1 MNDGFNEYVDRARVA
16 AEKAG
21 LIWVLPVDSAGAVAK
36 SVRWNLTKILGSVST
51 VQLYLSQMGP
61 DRAGLRRLNEIR
73 ASKGLPLREEVAPL
87 PAWQD
92 LIKAAVIHH
101 VVIRNKKAANA
112 VQIAQSLRL
121 LAAESGDVQPWAIDA
136 MIVQHAYNASLD
148 PATSGKVA
156 LNFKMTIE
164 NVLDHHRLCATP
176 NLTSHCEPLA
186 SPMFIQA
193 QRTVEDLKKRENG
206 HHAHDRLRKQ
216 LHDRSSPEKLPER
229 RAFWNLV
236 AIVCTMEP
244 KNFSDHIRFEALKSI
259 IVTGLRVNEAVN
271 LPEDWQRWKEFVDV
285 NGVSASALGGVGKAL
300 RLRHF
305 AEKQT
310 QEVGSNGLNL
320 WEAYQEVPR
329 DFEQMLVQGAEHVS
343 KLTAPLRERLKS
355 QIETG
360 RIFPEYDPQHLMP
373 AWEAYVRMTGNARF
387 SSEEIPLELLAA
399 YQRTYDLEILR
410 QIRQTQL
417 EGNASLRPVYTY
429 FSRLAASGLIVRDYV
444 GRVFSGSKE
453 WRECFFR
460 VAELED
466 WIRVNHPTKLSDV
479 SAFELSDR
487 NVLQAHEFLYLMP
500 GRNLIEGRNGGI
512 LDIDLYYSVG
522 RLRSAD
528 LGTILDGTNEE
539 SLFVRYGVKNP
550 EKLKLLTHGSR
561 HLQTTELMKAG
572 VADIA
577 VGKRFNR
584 SGVVPNIVYD
594 HPSLSEDL
602 QSFDPV
608 MQHVSELGF
617 NTQTIYRLI
626 EKKLVVGPI
635 QQQFEKL
642 RREQGDEAAFAFLAA
657 EADGLHIT
665 PYGLCTNSF
674 TSEPCP
680 MHLEC
685 YKSCCNLLRT
695 SDPFETESLRNLK
708 SRTET
713 VVEGILSVPEE
724 RRGRGWRNQ
733 LAEAEQVLAGVSS
746 SLDTAPGERV
756 FPHGVDLSLPFS
768 SEGQSILDGG
778 AFR

>member
-1 MNDGFNEYVDRARVA
+1 MNDGFRNFIDRARLA
-16 AEKAG
+16 TERAG
-21 LIWVLPVDSAGAVAK
+21 LSWNMLVDCSGAVAK
-36 SVRWNLTKILGSVST
+36 SERWNLTKILGSVST
-51 VQLYLSQMGP
+51 VQVHLSQMGP

-73 ASKGLPLREEVAPL
+73 VSKGLPPREEVAPL
-87 PAWQD
+87 PHWQD

-112 VQIAQSLRL
+112 VQIAQALRL

-136 MIVQHAYNASLD
+136 MIVQQAYNASLD

-164 NVLDHHRLCATP
+164 NVLDQHRLCNVP
-176 NLTSHCEPLA
+176 NLTSHCEPFA
-186 SPMFIQA
+186 SPKLIQA
-193 QRTVEDLKKRENG
+193 QRSAEDLRKRENG
-206 HHAHDRLRKQ
+206 HHAHVGLRKHLQ
-216 LHDRSSPEKLPER
+216 DRRSPEKLPDR
-229 RAFWNLV
+229 KAFWNLV
-236 AIVCTMEP
+236 AIVFTMDP
-244 KNFSDHIRFEALKSI
+244 KNFSDHIRFEALKTL

-271 LPEDWQRWKEFVDV
+271 LPQDWQRWKEFVDV
-285 NGVSASALGGVGKAL
+285 NGVSASSLGGVGTAL

-305 AEKQT
+305 AEKQA
-310 QEVGSNGLNL
+310 QEVGSSGLNL
-320 WEAYQEVPR
+320 WEAYQEVPKN
-329 DFEQMLVQGAEHVS
+329 FEQLLLQGSEHVS
-343 KLTAPLRERLKS
+343 RITASLRERLKL
-355 QIETG
+355 QAKTG
-360 RIFPEYDPQHLMP
+360 RIFPEYDQEDLMP

-387 SSEEIPLELLAA
+387 SSEKIPSEILTA
-399 YQRTYDLEILR
+399 YQRTYDLHLLR
-410 QIRQTQL
+410 QIRQIQL
-417 EGNASLRPVYTY
+417 DGTASLRPVYVY
-429 FSRLAASGLIVRDYV
+429 FSRLADSGLIVRDYV
-444 GRVFSGSKE
+444 GRIFSGSKE

-466 WIRVNHPTKLSDV
+466 WIRLNHPTKLSDV
-479 SAFELSDR
+479 SVFELSDR
-487 NVLQAHEFLYLMP
+487 KVLHAHEFLYLMP
-500 GRNLIEGRNGGI
+500 IRNVIEGRNGGI
-512 LDIDLYYSVG
+512 LDVEFYYSVG
-522 RLRSAD
+522 RLRAAD
-528 LGTILDGTNEE
+528 LGIILDGSNEG
-539 SLFVRYGVKNP
+539 SLFVRYGAKDAGQ
-550 EKLKLLTHGSR
+550 LKLLTHGNR
-561 HLQTTELMKAG
+561 HLQTTELLKVG
-572 VADIA
+572 VADMA

-584 SGVVPNIVYD
+584 SGIVPNIVYD

-657 EADGLHIT
+657 EADGIHVT

-695 SDPFETESLRNLK
+695 TDPFETESLQTLK

-713 VVEGILSVPEE
+713 VIEGILAVPED

-733 LAEAEQVLAGVSS
+733 LAEAQQVLAGVSS

-756 FPHGVDLSLPFS
+756 FPDGVDLSLPFS
-768 SEGQSILDGG
+768 SEGQSILDGE
-778 AFR
+778 FR